1 MDTQSTKETQNDKDQ
16 IPNFNDLDR
25 GWAWVIMAATFGT
38 FLLIGGTV
46 YGVGIIHIA
55 LLERYKQ
62 DITMTSWV
70 GALHS
75 AMMDIGGYKKIG
87 YNIDDLR
94 QTACSVVNPVKV
106 NNFAYLFNCTA
117 VGRDSD

>member
-1 MDTQSTKETQNDKDQ
+1 MTCKEGSKKYRNDVDQ
-16 IPNFNDLDR
+16 IPNFSDLDR
-25 GWAWVIMAATFGT
+25 GWAWVVMAATFGA
-38 FLLIGGTV
+38 FMIIGGTI

-75 AMMDIGGYKKIG
+75 AMMNLGGMT
-87 YNIDDLR
+87 N
-94 QTACSVVNPVKV
+94 
-106 NNFAYLFNCTA
+106 
-117 VGRDSD
+117 